1 MQKLNLD
8 TRYRL
13 FFLVKISSVWVTE
26 QITNNKNY
34 KLLEDDIGENIDD
47 FLDVTFRYKGIIRG
61 KNN

>member
-13 FFLVKISSVWVTE
+13 FFLVKISSTWVTE
-26 QITNNKNY
+26 QITNHKMI

-47 FLDVTFRYKGIIRG
+47 LGAMTFLDVTFK
-61 KNN
+61 